1 MRADNPVWLAT
12 CQGHHQQQ
20 HHRRRGRTQRPPRR
34 YQGGDSDLRLT
45 EPGATSAA
53 DSRSKTSPPRAGVPG
68 VSAFGR
74 RPGRITATSSRTAG
88 YPSLRRSST
97 AASTNPGPGRSGAPP
112 SRSGPG
118 CGGHRPDRDRRP
130 AEVRLWCATHA
141 LPPDARLADGVSGT
155 GRPNPRR
162 TAFPVV
168 IRAVNDPECYSPRG
182 GRHRP
187 RHQRGGLAHTGG
199 AGVARA
205 GLPRSIP
212 GMRPLRLCLDRK
224 EVPGA
229 G

>member
-88 YPSLRRSST
+88 YPSRRRSTT

-155 GRPNPRR
+155 GRPQPPPNSIP
-162 TAFPVV
+162 
-168 IRAVNDPECYSPRG
+168 

-205 GLPRSIP
+205 GLPRCIP